1 MVIGSGHCG
10 WIGARGDRGFEVRE
24 DLIEYGDI
32 GVCGMESTVSLSRLK
47 PETCELRVVKL
58 PISISS

>member
-32 GVCGMESTVSLSRLK
+32 GVCGMESKVSLSRLK
-47 PETCELRVVKL
+47 TETCELSVVKL
-58 PISISS
+58 TISI